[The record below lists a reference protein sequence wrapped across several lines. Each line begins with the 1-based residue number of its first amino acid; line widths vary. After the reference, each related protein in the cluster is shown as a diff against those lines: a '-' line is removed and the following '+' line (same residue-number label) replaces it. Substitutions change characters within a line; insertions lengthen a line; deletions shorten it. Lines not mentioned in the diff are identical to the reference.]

1 MNFKKRNQSL
11 NFVMFF
17 LAVTLFVTI
26 ASELGMGL
34 LSTSFVKVLG
44 KTLMLCL
51 AAIALDVVWGYCGI
65 LSLGHMAFFAL
76 GG

>member
-17 LAVTLFVTI
+17 LVFTLFVTI

-51 AAIALDVVWGYCGI
+51 AAIALD
-65 LSLGHMAFFAL
+65 LSLIHI
-76 GG
+76 